1 MRPFLL
7 SNRQPREAPGLP
19 AVLLAMVAAG
29 LCGCAS
35 FRTEWGKPIDA
46 EHPSFSE
53 GSTPVA
59 TVLHELGPP
68 AKVSA
73 LPGSFV
79 FLYEHSVLTE
89 FQFGFSADC
98 SLLRFVKFVRAWDW
112 IERENLLLTF
122 NDAGVLCGVDGDHWR
137 ERLSGGGAAQIVF
150 AAVSLTDPAL
160 RRQRAGQ
167 HRWGR
172 SCLDPPRVTLNAGQ
186 SLQSGEYGLQLN
198 LAPKYAGQ
206 QSLEMEKPVKPRKKK
221 FPGLASP
228 R

>member
-1 MRPFLL
+1 MRPFIFN
-7 SNRQPREAPGLP
+7 SRLP
-19 AVLLAMVAAG
+19 HKASARAAVLLAAAAVG
-29 LCGCAS
+29 LSGCSS
-35 FRTEWGKPIDA
+35 FRTEWGRPIGA
-46 EHPSFSE
+46 EHPSFAE

-59 TVLHELGPP
+59 AVLQELGPP
-68 AKVSA
+68 SKVSA
-73 LPGSFV
+73 LPGGYV

-89 FQFGFSADC
+89 FQFGFSIDF
-98 SLLRFVKFVRAWDW
+98 SLLRLIKFVRAWDW

-122 NDAGVLCGVDGDHWR
+122 DDAGVLCGMDGDHWR
-137 ERLSGGGAAQIVF
+137 ERLSGGGAAQLVF
-150 AAVSLTDPAL
+150 GAVSLADPAL

-186 SLQSGEYGLQLN
+186 SLQSGEHGLQLN